1 MFHLLSCLCRTIPCD
16 RDLHVESGG
25 KMFFLYP
32 TVTTS
37 GPEMTS
43 QVLSVNLLEDVLSPA
58 VSWIKQ

>member
-1 MFHLLSCLCRTIPCD
+1 
-16 RDLHVESGG
+16 
-25 KMFFLYP
+25 MFFLYP